1 MKEGVE
7 LFFFPALGM
16 GHLLS
21 AVEIAELLIHRDHHI
36 SITIFILKPPFDLK
50 ITSFIQSQTSQ
61 TRLKFVTLPI
71 DEPIDSTNIPTPSMI
86 PIDPF
91 KPRVREC
98 VQETIRTVRLGGFVI
113 DMFSTAMID
122 VANEFGVP
130 TYVFYTSGAAVLGF
144 LLHMPSITVDE
155 GMEDLRGYKRDL
167 NIPAYVNPYPPNQFP
182 SALLDQHGFAMFL
195 AMSKLISS
203 TKGVLV
209 NSFLELESHAIKA
222 LSHYPNSPPVYPV
235 GPILN
240 LAGAGKD
247 SQQILEW
254 LDDQP
259 EGSVVFLCFGS
270 EGYFPEEQ
278 VKEIAIA
285 LERSGKRFL
294 WTLRCMPEKGSLIP
308 GEYSD
313 PGEVLPNGFL
323 ERTQGVGKVI
333 GWAPQVAILSHPGVG
348 GFVSHC
354 GWNSTLESIWFGKP
368 MAAWP
373 IAAEQQANAFQIVKE
388 IGIGVDLKMDYKRD
402 FKDATKF
409 SEMVRAEEIERG
421 IRSVMDPLN
430 PIRLKA
436 KEMSEKS
443 RSAIVEGG
451 SSYTNVG
458 RFIQDVFSNIN

>member
-1 MKEGVE
+1 MKEAVE

-36 SITIFILKPPFDLK
+36 SITLFILTPPFDLK
-50 ITSFIQSQTSQ
+50 ITSFIQSQTPES
-61 TRLKFVTLPI
+61 RLKFVTLPLDESISI
-71 DEPIDSTNIPTPSMI
+71 DPANIPAPSMI
-86 PIDPF
+86 PIDSF

-98 VQETIRTVRLGGFVI
+98 VKETIRSVRLGGFVI
-113 DMFSTAMID
+113 DMFSTAMVD
-122 VANEFGVP
+122 VAEEFGVP

-144 LLHMPSITVDE
+144 LLHMQRMTLE
-155 GMEDLRGYKRDL
+155 GFRGCERDL
-167 NIPAYVNPYPPNQFP
+167 NIPTYVNPYPSKLFP
-182 SALLDQHGFAMFL
+182 SSLLDKHGFAMFL
-195 AMSKLISS
+195 AMSERISG
-203 TKGVLV
+203 TKGVIV
-209 NSFLELESHAIKA
+209 NTFLELESHAIKA
-222 LSHYPNSPPVYPV
+222 LSHDPNSPPVYPV

-240 LAGAGKD
+240 LAGPGEG
-247 SQQILEW
+247 SQRILEW
-254 LDDQP
+254 LDEQP

-285 LERSGKRFL
+285 LERSGQRFL
-294 WTLRCMPEKGSLIP
+294 WVLRRMPEKGFLIP
-308 GEYSD
+308 GEYTN
-313 PGEVLPNGFL
+313 PREVLPDGFL

-333 GWAPQVAILSHPGVG
+333 GWAPQAAILSHPGVG

-373 IAAEQQANAFQIVKE
+373 IAAEQQANAFEIVKE

-421 IRSVMDPLN
+421 IRGVMDPLN

>member
-1 MKEGVE
+1 MKEAVE

-21 AVEIAELLIHRDHHI
+21 AVEMAELLIHRDHHI
-36 SITIFILKPPFDLK
+36 SITIFILKPPLDLK
-50 ITSFIQSQTSQ
+50 ITSFIQSQTSER
-61 TRLKFVTLPI
+61 RLKFVTLPV
-71 DEPIDSTNIPTPSMI
+71 DESIPIDSTKPTPLMI
-86 PIDPF
+86 PIDPY
-91 KPRVREC
+91 KPRIREY
-98 VQETIRTVRLGGFVI
+98 VQETIRSIRLGGFVV

-122 VANEFGVP
+122 VADEFGVP

-144 LLHMPSITVDE
+144 LLHMQRISLE
-155 GMEDLRGYKRDL
+155 GLRGCERDL
-167 NIPAYVNPYPPNQFP
+167 NIPTYANPFPSKLTP
-182 SALLDQHGFAMFL
+182 SALLEEHGFAMFL
-195 AMSKLISS
+195 TISKLISG
-203 TKGVLV
+203 TKGVIV
-209 NSFLELESHAIKA
+209 NTFLELESHAIKT
-222 LSHYPNSPPVYPV
+222 LSDDPNSPPVYPV

-240 LAGAGKD
+240 LAGPGAGEGSK
-247 SQQILEW
+247 QILEW

-270 EGYFPEEQ
+270 GGYFPEEQ

-285 LERSGKRFL
+285 LERSGQRFL
-294 WTLRCMPEKGSLIP
+294 WALRRMPEKGSLIP
-308 GEYSD
+308 GEYID
-313 PGEVLPNGFL
+313 PREVLPDGFL

-333 GWAPQVAILSHPGVG
+333 GWAPQAAILSHPGVG

-373 IAAEQQANAFQIVKE
+373 IAAEQQANAFEIVKE

-421 IRSVMDPLN
+421 IKSVMDPLN

-451 SSYTNVG
+451 SSYTYVG